1 MGRGGAQLGLPSPPL
16 LPLLLLRLAADPGAA
31 LVPHAVALAV
41 EGDVRQLVQ
50 PVAQGPTATVGV
62 ARAGPQVVHQAVL
75 HVVVVDVAA
84 AAVSLEAAVVLLSTA
99 RLLPVELQSVSRLAQ
114 RRPGLTPE
122 LSRAQ
127 LGRLR
132 SERRVRLP
140 EIVQGGQGHVA
151 HTLTDDLPD
160 CFEKSAP
167 ELRCAATDEEI
178 FIRDLLSADWNI
190 IFHPEKE
197 KLFSEICE
205 VGQ

>member
-41 EGDVRQLVQ
+41 QGDVHQLVQ
-50 PVAQGPTATVGV
+50 PVPQGPTPTVGG
-62 ARAGPQVVHQAVL
+62 AGPHVLHHAVL

-178 FIRDLLSADWNI
+178 FIRDLLSAGGNI